1 VQLCNFHEAAAMD
14 KHFSFLV
21 CFAYNLHKLWNM
33 QLLLFAVP
41 SSLGFSHAKRGLFSL
56 MVELGEFYLPYMVL
70 ESNLSNCR
78 I

>member
-1 VQLCNFHEAAAMD
+1 MD

-33 QLLLFAVP
+33 QLLLLDVP
-41 SSLGFSHAKRGLFSL
+41 SSLGFSHAKRGLFCL
-56 MVELGEFYLPYMVL
+56 MVEVGEFYLPYMVL
-70 ESNLSNCR
+70 KSNLSNCR